1 MTALDALGQLPAVAA
16 SALGQAPPAAAYALL
31 ATAVLA
37 ESVLMV
43 GAFVPTLTVLLTAG
57 ALARTGQLGL
67 LTVIAV
73 AACAAMAGDFLAHRT
88 GCLLGDRLRTS
99 RLARRIPA
107 GAWRRAEALMAG
119 HGGRAVFCSRF
130 VPVLRTLTPHV
141 AGATRVPYH
150 RIAPYSAVATP
161 LWAAAEAGAG
171 FTAASAQRALT
182 LAGPALATVLATALA
197 AAVLARAVSRLR
209 LRRRRAIIPTMLEI
223 PGYAHGPL
231 VDGSAYLDQPLFW
244 PVHLGTCLRGEEAQR
259 AAFGADW
266 DAAMDLYR
274 ALSAAHE
281 WPVFEVTLR
290 PGHTIYVVYRN
301 LDGDPGVDYL
311 IHHPT
316 WSAAEPIAV
325 DDGHFMGPGM
335 AWHEL
340 LNVAVQPT
348 PDGETHVTARLLL
361 LFPALGDTQL
371 SDDAVGT
378 LTTALAAR
386 TQIEE
391 PAEVAKMLLSAQGQW
406 EPANWHSAGGSWI
419 NDGRHSHRNPRNAFA
434 LPAERL
440 LEISTA
446 LNGPSRASV
455 AQPSGPQTAGS
466 QG

>member
-1 MTALDALGQLPAVAA
+1 MTALLD
-16 SALGQAPPAAAYALL
+16 ALGQAPPAAAYALL

-37 ESVLMV
+37 ESVLLV
-43 GAFVPTLTVLLTAG
+43 GAFVPTLTLLLTAG
-57 ALARTGQLGL
+57 ALARTEQLGL

-73 AACAAMAGDFLAHRT
+73 AACAAMVGDFLAHRT

-141 AGATRVPYH
+141 AGATRVPYQ

-182 LAGPALATVLATALA
+182 LAGPALTAVLATALA
-197 AAVLARAVSRLR
+197 AIVLVRAVSRLR
-209 LRRRRAIIPTMLEI
+209 LRRHRAIIPTMLEI

-231 VDGSAYLDQPLFW
+231 VEGSAYLDQPLFW
-244 PVHLGTCLRGEEAQR
+244 PVHLGSCLRGEEAQR

-290 PGHTIYVVYRN
+290 SGHTLYIVYRN

-311 IHHPT
+311 INHPT
-316 WSAAEPIAV
+316 WSTAETLAV

-340 LNVAVQPT
+340 LNTAAQPT
-348 PDGETHVTARLLL
+348 PDGETHISARLLL
-361 LFPALGDTQL
+361 LFPTLGDTQL
-371 SDDAVGT
+371 SDDAVAT

-406 EPANWHSAGGSWI
+406 EPADWHSAAGSWI
-419 NDGRHSHRNPRNAFA
+419 NDGRHSHRNPHNAFA

-440 LEISTA
+440 REISAA
-446 LNGPSRASV
+446 LNDDKSPTAAPTR
-455 AQPSGPQTAGS
+455 AGS
-466 QG
+466 ARGTGG